1 MLLLH
6 QLSSSA
12 LAKQSPKRS
21 MNPITPYCLFV
32 GCFWLAIFGGTAT
45 HELEDSD
52 AHPHKWE
59 MLYLVHQ
66 WPVTVCKMNEHD
78 CKEDPL
84 LYWTIHGLWP
94 DKAEDCNRTWH
105 FDLSELQDLMGD
117 MKKYWPDV
125 LHPNHTFFWKHE
137 WEKHGTCAAMLESLN
152 SEEKYFS
159 KALELYKR
167 IDLNS
172 YLSKVGITPGSTS
185 YQLAAI
191 RDALTDVYGVTPKIQ
206 CLPAEEGHIQII
218 GQMKFCITKEF
229 TMRNCTEPKTDSSP
243 APEDHFYHTED
254 LEICNDTLTY
264 YPSHLHN

>member
-1 MLLLH
+1 MGAGVLQNLEGQKFDFSFTSNSCLIVVLCLH
-6 QLSSSA
+6 VFFSIIE
-12 LAKQSPKRS
+12 SPKRS
-21 MNPITPYCLFV
+21 MNPITSYCLFV

-45 HELEDSD
+45 HELEESD
-52 AHPHKWE
+52 DHPHKWE

-105 FDLSELQDLMGD
+105 FNLSELQDLMGD

-172 YLSKVGITPGSTS
+172 WQPSEML
-185 YQLAAI
+185 L
-191 RDALTDVYGVTPKIQ
+191 
-206 CLPAEEGHIQII
+206 
-218 GQMKFCITKEF
+218 QML
-229 TMRNCTEPKTDSSP
+229 MV
-243 APEDHFYHTED
+243 
-254 LEICNDTLTY
+254 
-264 YPSHLHN
+264 